1 MRFRPTPGLAESGRP
16 AGDRLGQRLL
26 VLWAPD
32 WPVVAHARAERL
44 SADAPVALVDRGEVL
59 ACSRAARAEGVRRGL
74 RQREAQSR
82 CPGLRVLRYDSS
94 LDARAFEPVIA
105 GLEQLLPGVHPIRPG
120 ILAVAARGPARFY
133 GGEKA
138 AALALLGA
146 LHELGVAD
154 ARAGVTEGL
163 FAATLAARATRADAP
178 VLVVPAGSAAAF
190 LAPLPVRLLES
201 PELGTLLPR
210 LGVHDLGSFAAL
222 RAHDVA
228 SRFGPEGSR
237 LHALASGS
245 DVRAATPRTPPR
257 DVEAV
262 IDFEPA
268 LDRVDQV
275 AFAVRSAAD
284 DIVTGLLEQK
294 LVCTALRIVFEGE
307 EGEQSDRLW
316 LHPRWFQAT
325 EIVDRVRWQLSGALR
340 SDERRHDPDAAGELR
355 SAVARVRIEPETV
368 DAAGSHER
376 GLFGSGPEEGVH
388 SGLSRVQGL
397 IGHRGV
403 LTATP
408 SGGRGPAERQT
419 TVPWGDRAI
428 ITRERRRPWPGRLPD
443 PAPSTVYE
451 LPRELRVQDAAGR
464 AVAVDER
471 GVLSAPPAALLCTT
485 PTTPLWPGGERL
497 DVSSWAG
504 PWPLDERWWD
514 ARAARRA
521 HRFQMVD
528 SRGGAWLLVLD
539 ERGWWAEGR
548 YD

>member
-1 MRFRPTPGLAESGRP
+1 MRFRPAGFLAEP
-16 AGDRLGQRLL
+16 DTVDDGDRLL

-32 WPVVAHARAERL
+32 WPVIAHARAERV
-44 SADAPVALVDRGEVL
+44 SESAPVALVERGEVL
-59 ACSRAARAEGVRRGL
+59 ACSRAARDEGVRRGL

-94 LDARAFEPVIA
+94 LDARAFEPIIA
-105 GLEQLLPGVHPIRPG
+105 GLEQLLPAVHPIRPG
-120 ILAVAARGPARFY
+120 MLAVAARGPARFY

-146 LHELGVAD
+146 LRELGVAD
-154 ARAGVTEGL
+154 GRAGIAEGL
-163 FAATLAARATRADAP
+163 FAATLAARSTRP
-178 VLVVPAGSAAAF
+178 GQPTLVVPEGRSADF

-201 PELGTLLPR
+201 SELGVLLPR

-222 RAHDVA
+222 QPHDVA
-228 SRFGPEGSR
+228 ARFGAEGAR
-237 LHALASGS
+237 LHTLARGRDS
-245 DVRAATPRTPPR
+245 RPATPRTPPR
-257 DVEAV
+257 DATAV
-262 IDFEPA
+262 LDFEPA

-275 AFAVRSAAD
+275 AFAVRTAAD
-284 DIVTGLLEQK
+284 EIVTTLLEQK

-316 LHPRWFQAT
+316 LHPRFFQAT

-397 IGHRGV
+397 VGHRGV

-408 SGGRGPAERQT
+408 TGGRSPGERQT
-419 TVPWGDRAI
+419 PVAWGDRAVV
-428 ITRERRRPWPGRLPD
+428 TRDRARPWPGRLPD
-443 PAPSTVYE
+443 PAPATVYE
-451 LPRELRVQDAAGR
+451 MPRELRVQDATGR
-464 AVAVDER
+464 EVSVSAR
-471 GVLSAPPAALLCTT
+471 GVISAPPAALVA
-485 PTTPLWPGGERL
+485 PGGERL

-528 SRGGAWLLVLD
+528 GSGGAWLLVLD